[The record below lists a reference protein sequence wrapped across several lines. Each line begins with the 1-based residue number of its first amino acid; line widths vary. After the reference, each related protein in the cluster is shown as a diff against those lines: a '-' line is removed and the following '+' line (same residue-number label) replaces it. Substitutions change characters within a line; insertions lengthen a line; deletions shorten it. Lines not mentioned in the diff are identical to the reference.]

1 MIFMVEERNFNEF
14 IYTGMVNLN
23 SYQTIDESDP
33 DVIFLLNKISSQSGL
48 TVIRAQKNS
57 QKIRVVYVTQAN

>member
-1 MIFMVEERNFNEF
+1 MVEERNFNEF

-23 SYQTIDESDP
+23 AYQTIDESDP

-48 TVIRAQKNS
+48 TIIMAQKNS
-57 QKIRVVYVTQAN
+57 QKVRVVYITPAN